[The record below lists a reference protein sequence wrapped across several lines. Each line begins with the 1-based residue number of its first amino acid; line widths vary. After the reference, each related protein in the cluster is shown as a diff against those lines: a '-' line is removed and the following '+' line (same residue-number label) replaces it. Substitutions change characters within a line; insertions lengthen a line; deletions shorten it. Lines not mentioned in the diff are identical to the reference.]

1 MSQQS
6 WGVGVI
12 FIIAI
17 YDEDTEA
24 QSEKPGLNSSP
35 QALNLKA
42 HALSRITPLP
52 ARPLTPFS
60 HVLVIVPW
68 PVCFSRTVCDLSRN
82 QVIYCWAPPSTL
94 RTVGA

>member
-6 WGVGVI
+6 WGVGII

-35 QALNLKA
+35 QALKA

-68 PVCFSRTVCDLSRN
+68 PVCFSRTMRDLSRN